1 MQHIIMFVRDVPN
14 EEAQKLQDL
23 MATEKEHTH
32 ATFYPYRN
40 LLSDYGFCSGEVM
53 ITNDDG
59 SIIAHTLV
67 NIKDTVIRQNNN
79 CLDPIAVTK

>member
-1 MQHIIMFVRDVPN
+1 MQHIITFVRDVPE

-23 MATEKEHTH
+23 MSTEKEHTH

-53 ITNDDG
+53 IINDDG
-59 SIIAHTLV
+59 SIAAHTLINV
-67 NIKDTVIRQNNN
+67 KDTIIRQSND
-79 CLDPIAVTK
+79 CLDPVAISK